1 MAKPT
6 FSMLL
11 EASEKARAEV
21 MGYYSV
27 IILTPKN
34 QTRLDYRSE
43 TTYFG
48 EDERLMQVRF
58 YEAVRKAQTMPA
70 AEVVVVWHDGKQI
83 VRVRIEH

>member
-1 MAKPT
+1 
-6 FSMLL
+6 
-11 EASEKARAEV
+11 

-43 TTYFG
+43 TMYFG

-58 YEAVRKAQTMPA
+58 FEAVRKAQTMPA
-70 AEVVVVWHDGKQI
+70 AEVVVVWHDGKQL
-83 VRVRIEH
+83 VRVRNPIALRQGLAPRRS